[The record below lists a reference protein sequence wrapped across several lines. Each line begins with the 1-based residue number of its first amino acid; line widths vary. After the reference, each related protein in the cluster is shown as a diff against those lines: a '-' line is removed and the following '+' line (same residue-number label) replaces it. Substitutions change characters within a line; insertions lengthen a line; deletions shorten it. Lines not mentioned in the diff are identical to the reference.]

1 MNLEETPTSDR
12 NKLNEESLND
22 FEFYV
27 KFKEKDIAQKSPICH
42 NQGYEKTTLDK
53 EKHYCRSV
61 DFESSSSLKKIK

>member
-42 NQGYEKTTLDK
+42 N
-53 EKHYCRSV
+53 
-61 DFESSSSLKKIK
+61 